1 MMNNNLAIVL
11 TDFQPLLLRPAIPQ
25 ENMLEYTAWLLATA
39 RCVNEQITSQTQAD
53 HIFAQTQDRMYR
65 FGVSPDI
72 IGQRQLVA
80 MPCALAEADPATY
93 EPELP
98 LLLDNMLEDPRG
110 HALDARLQTYQELV
124 YEFLERVYA
133 EETEPPDDVIHV
145 TCTGYLSPSPVE
157 RFFSDKG
164 WTQTT
169 VTHSYQMGCY
179 GAFPAVRM
187 AVGFMSAS
195 YFTVPVPKTR
205 IDIVHS
211 ELSSLHFSLLNQ
223 TPNNLVTMSLFSDGL
238 VKYSAMPLL
247 EIERRGKRGLKVL
260 AIKEHLLPHS
270 QDDMTLV
277 PGPYQF
283 DMYLSK
289 YVPLLIRQAI
299 YPFTVDLC
307 RQVGIDFEA
316 EKHNMVF
323 AIHPG
328 GSKILDH
335 IRDRLGICEEKMAIS
350 RRVLH
355 QYGNMASAS
364 VPHIWK
370 EIAEDDAIPA
380 GTKIMSM
387 GFGPGLTATGLI
399 LEKV

>member
-1 MMNNNLAIVL
+1 MNNNLSVVL
-11 TDFQPLLLRPAIPQ
+11 TDFQPVALRPAIPQ
-25 ENMLEYTAWLLATA
+25 ENMLDYSAWLLATA
-39 RCVNEQITSQTQAD
+39 RCVNEQIASQSQAD
-53 HIFAQTQDRMYR
+53 HIFLQVQERMAR

-80 MPCALAEADPATY
+80 IPESVSNSDSDTY

-98 LLLDNMLEDPRG
+98 PLLDNLLDDPRG
-110 HALDARLQTYQELV
+110 HGLDIRLQTYQELV
-124 YEFLERVYA
+124 YEFLEYA
-133 EETEPPDDVIHV
+133 YAAETEPPDDVIHV
-145 TCTGYLSPSPVE
+145 SCTGYLSPSPVE

-195 YFTVPVPKTR
+195 YFTVPDPKTR

-211 ELSSLHFSLLNQ
+211 ELSSLHFGLLNQ
-223 TPNNLVTMSLFSDGL
+223 SPNNLVSMTLFSDGL
-238 VKYSAMPLL
+238 IKYSAMPLT

-260 AIKEHLLPHS
+260 AIKEHLLPNS

-289 YVPLLIRQAI
+289 YVPLLIRQSI
-299 YPFTVDLC
+299 YPFVLDLC
-307 RQVGIDFEA
+307 ARVGIDFEV
-316 EKHNMVF
+316 EKENMVF

-355 QYGNMASAS
+355 RHGNMASAS
-364 VPHIWK
+364 VPHVWK
-370 EIAEDDAIPA
+370 EIVDDDSISA